1 MRRLLLSVIRLLPV
15 VLGTSLVVVGLL
27 WLVRRWLPLDGLRD
41 SSDEVGNYLQ
51 TVGTVYAVLLAFVVS
66 AVWSQFN
73 ESRSVVEREATEI
86 VDLIRSTDGFPNPQR
101 AALHAALAAYVDAVI
116 SREWPAMA
124 RGDEPAMEDVGRTL
138 DRVWADLYS
147 FEPTTECQKTL
158 HAEALRRFND
168 LSDARTTRLTTARIR
183 MPFGLKLLLYAGA
196 VVVIAS
202 MGLLPVDC
210 FAVHAIITGA
220 LTGAISHI
228 LYLVADLD
236 DAFNGLYHVSCAPF
250 ERARIQVLRKR
261 PAPDA

>member
-86 VDLIRSTDGFPNPQR
+86 VDLVRSTDGFPRERR
-101 AALHAALAAYVDAVI
+101 AALHGALLDYVDAVI
-116 SREWPAMA
+116 SREWRAMA
-124 RGDEPAMEDVGRTL
+124 AGDESTMEAVGRTL
-138 DRVWADLYS
+138 DQVWADLYS
-147 FEPTTECQKTL
+147 FEPATECQKTL
-158 HAEALRRFND
+158 HAEALGRFND
-168 LSDARTTRLTTARIR
+168 LSDARTTRLTAARAR
-183 MPFGLKLLLYAGA
+183 MPFGLKLLLYVGA
-196 VVVIAS
+196 TVTIAS
-202 MGLLPVDC
+202 MALLAVDS
-210 FAVHAIITGA
+210 FAIHATITGA
-220 LTGAISHI
+220 LAGAVSHI

-236 DAFNGLYHVSCAPF
+236 DAFNGFYHVSSAPF
-250 ERARIQVLRKR
+250 ERARRQVARPR
-261 PAPDA
+261 PAPAG